1 VASRRAAFFR
11 AVYRLREKYFLHPN
25 MPNPR
30 TNSRTDARLIVA
42 ASDSD
47 PNLLYATRFFAPDP
61 FIFFQHRGK
70 KHLVMSDLE
79 LDRARR
85 QATVDEVLAMSSVEV
100 ELKKRKTRLIDTAA
114 VLRHLFQ
121 KRKIHSVLVP
131 SNFPLGLAD
140 RLRRLR
146 VCVVPSLQAFFPER
160 EIKSQDEVR
169 NITGAQRAAEAGM
182 EAAVAIIRESRISR
196 GWLYQG
202 EAKLTAEMVRARI
215 VAAAMRHG
223 CLASH
228 TIVACGE
235 QGCDPHEVGHGPL
248 HAHRPIILDIFPRS
262 QGSGYWGDITRT
274 IVKGRA
280 GEAIKALYA
289 AVLAGQSMA
298 LGRIRAGARGDAI
311 HQTILDEFERRGF
324 QTGVKNE
331 RMQGFFHGTG
341 HGVGLEIH
349 ELPRLSPRGQ
359 APLRPGH
366 VVTVEPGLYYSGLG
380 GVRLEDLVVV
390 SETGFRNLTRFPKF
404 LEV

>member
-1 VASRRAAFFR
+1 
-11 AVYRLREKYFLHPN
+11 

-30 TNSRTDARLIVA
+30 TNARTDARLIVA

-70 KHLVMSDLE
+70 KHLVMNNLE

-85 QATVDEVLAMSSVEV
+85 QASVDAVLALASIEA
-100 ELKKRKTRLIDTAA
+100 ELKERKSRLIDTAA
-114 VLRHLFQ
+114 VLRYLFQ
-121 KRKIHSVLVP
+121 KKKIHSVLVP

-140 RLRRLR
+140 QLRRLSVR
-146 VCVVPSLQAFFPER
+146 VVPSPQGLFPER
-160 EIKSQDEVR
+160 EIKSLDEVR
-169 NITGAQRAAEAGM
+169 NIARAQRAAEAGM
-182 EAAVAIIRESRISR
+182 ESAIAMIRESRISR

-202 EAKLTAEMVRARI
+202 AVKLTAEMVRERI

-223 CLASH
+223 SLASH

-235 QGCDPHEVGHGPL
+235 QGCDPHEEGHGPL
-248 HAHRPIILDIFPRS
+248 RAHRPIILDIFPRA

-298 LGRIRAGARGDAI
+298 LERIRAGARGDTI

-324 QTGVKNE
+324 QTGVQDG

-359 APLRPGH
+359 APLRAGH

-380 GVRLEDLVVV
+380 GVRLEDLIVV

>member
-1 VASRRAAFFR
+1 MS
-11 AVYRLREKYFLHPN
+11 K
-25 MPNPR
+25 PR
-30 TNSRTDARLIVA
+30 PNSRTDARLIVA

-70 KHLVMSDLE
+70 KHLVMSNLE

-85 QATVDEVLAMSSVEV
+85 QATVDAVLALASIEA
-100 ELKKRKTRLIDTAA
+100 ELKERRSRFIDTAT
-114 VLRHLFQ
+114 VLQHLFQ

-140 RLRRLR
+140 QLRRLSVR
-146 VCVVPSLQAFFPER
+146 VVPSLQAFFPER
-160 EIKSQDEVR
+160 EIKSQDEIR
-169 NITGAQRAAEAGM
+169 YITRAQRAAEAGM
-182 EAAVAIIRESRISR
+182 EAAVAMIRESTISR

-202 EAKLTAEMVRARI
+202 AAKLTSAMVRERI

-235 QGCDPHEVGHGPL
+235 QGCDPHEAGHGPL
-248 HAHRPIILDIFPRS
+248 RAHRPIILDIFPRS
-262 QGSGYWGDITRT
+262 QSSGYWGDITRT
-274 IVKGRA
+274 IVRGRA
-280 GEAIKALYA
+280 GEPIKQLYA

-298 LGRIRAGARGDAI
+298 LGQIRAGARGNAI
-311 HQTILDEFERRGF
+311 HQVILDEFERRGF
-324 QTGVKNE
+324 QTGVRNG
-331 RMQGFFHGTG
+331 RMQGFFHGAG

-359 APLRPGH
+359 APLRAGH

-380 GVRLEDLVVV
+380 GVRLEDLIVV

>member
-1 VASRRAAFFR
+1 
-11 AVYRLREKYFLHPN
+11 

-30 TNSRTDARLIVA
+30 TNARTDARLIVA

-70 KHLVMSDLE
+70 KHLVMNNLE

-85 QATVDEVLAMSSVEV
+85 QASVDAVLALASIEA
-100 ELKKRKTRLIDTAA
+100 ELKERKSRLIDTAA
-114 VLRHLFQ
+114 VLRYLFQ
-121 KRKIHSVLVP
+121 KKKIHSVLVP

-140 RLRRLR
+140 QLRRLSVR
-146 VCVVPSLQAFFPER
+146 VVPSPQGLFPER
-160 EIKSQDEVR
+160 EIKSLDEVR
-169 NITGAQRAAEAGM
+169 NIARAQRAAEAGM
-182 EAAVAIIRESRISR
+182 ESAIAMIRESRISR

-202 EAKLTAEMVRARI
+202 AVKLTAEMVRERI

-235 QGCDPHEVGHGPL
+235 QGCDPHEEGHGPL
-248 HAHRPIILDIFPRS
+248 RAHRPIILDIFPRA

-298 LGRIRAGARGDAI
+298 LGRIRAGARGDTI
-311 HQTILDEFERRGF
+311 HQTILGEFERRGF
-324 QTGVKNE
+324 QTGVQDG

-349 ELPRLSPRGQ
+349 ELPRLSPRSQ
-359 APLRPGH
+359 APLRAGH

-380 GVRLEDLVVV
+380 GVRLEDLIVV

>member
-1 VASRRAAFFR
+1 
-11 AVYRLREKYFLHPN
+11 

-85 QATVDEVLAMSSVEV
+85 QATVDEVLALSSVEV
-100 ELKKRKTRLIDTAA
+100 ELKKRKTRIIDTAA
-114 VLRHLFQ
+114 ILRHLFE
-121 KRKIHSVLVP
+121 KRKIHSVLAP

-146 VCVVPSLQAFFPER
+146 VYVVPSLQAFFPER

-182 EAAVAIIRESRISR
+182 EAAIAMIRESRISR

-202 EAKLTAEMVRARI
+202 AVKLTAEMVRERI

-235 QGCDPHEVGHGPL
+235 QGCDPHEAGHGPL
-248 HAHRPIILDIFPRS
+248 RAHRPIIVDIFPRS

-274 IVKGRA
+274 VVKGRA
-280 GEAIKALYA
+280 SDPIKTLYA

-298 LGRIRAGARGDAI
+298 LRQIRAGIRGDTI
-311 HQTILDEFERRGF
+311 HQAILDEFERRGF

-359 APLRPGH
+359 APLRAGH

-380 GVRLEDLVVV
+380 GIRLEDLVVV

>member
-1 VASRRAAFFR
+1 MS
-11 AVYRLREKYFLHPN
+11 
-25 MPNPR
+25 NPG
-30 TNSRTDARLIVA
+30 TNSRTDTRLIIA

-70 KHLVMSDLE
+70 THLVMSDLE

-85 QATVDEVLAMSSVEV
+85 QATVDQVLALASVEAG
-100 ELKKRKTRLIDTAA
+100 LKGRKSRVIDTAA

-121 KRKIHSVLVP
+121 ERKIGSVLVP

-140 RLRRLR
+140 RLRRVGVR
-146 VCVVPSLQAFFPER
+146 VAPSLQPFFPER
-160 EIKSQDEVR
+160 EIKSREEVC
-169 NITGAQRAAEAGM
+169 NITRAQRAAEAGM
-182 EAAVAIIRESRISR
+182 EAAITMIRESRISR

-202 EAKLTAEMVRARI
+202 AAKLTAEMVRERI
-215 VAAAMRHG
+215 VTAAIRHG

-235 QGCDPHEVGHGPL
+235 QGCYPHEAGRGPL
-248 HAHRPIILDIFPRS
+248 RAHQPIILDIFPRS
-262 QGSGYWGDITRT
+262 QTSGYWGDITRT
-274 IVKGRA
+274 LVKGKA
-280 GEAIKALYA
+280 GEPIKALYA
-289 AVLAGQSMA
+289 AVLAGQSTA
-298 LGRIRAGARGDAI
+298 LRNIRAGARGDAI

-324 QTGVKNE
+324 QTGVQNGH
-331 RMQGFFHGTG
+331 MQGFFHGTG

-359 APLRPGH
+359 APLRTGH

-380 GVRLEDLVVV
+380 GVRLEDLIVV

>member
-1 VASRRAAFFR
+1 M
-11 AVYRLREKYFLHPN
+11 N
-25 MPNPR
+25 
-30 TNSRTDARLIVA
+30 
-42 ASDSD
+42 
-47 PNLLYATRFFAPDP
+47 
-61 FIFFQHRGK
+61 
-70 KHLVMSDLE
+70 DLE

-85 QATVDEVLAMSSVEV
+85 QARVDDVLALASVEA
-100 ELKKRKTRLIDTAA
+100 ELKDHKCRVIDTAT

-131 SNFPLGLAD
+131 SDFPLGLAD
-140 RLRRLR
+140 RLRRLGLR
-146 VCVVPSLQAFFPER
+146 VAPSLQAFFPER
-160 EIKSQDEVR
+160 EIKSRNEVR
-169 NITGAQRAAEAGM
+169 DIAKAQRAAEAGM
-182 EAAVAIIRESRISR
+182 EAGIAMIRESKIAR
-196 GWLYQG
+196 GWLYHG
-202 EAKLTAEMVRARI
+202 AAKLTAEMVRERI

-235 QGCDPHEVGHGPL
+235 QGCDPHEAGHGAL
-248 HAHRPIILDIFPRS
+248 RTGHPIILDIFPRS
-262 QGSGYWGDITRT
+262 QSSGYWGDITRT

-280 GEAIKALYA
+280 GEPVKALYA

-298 LGRIRAGARGDAI
+298 LGQIRAGARGDAI
-311 HQTILDEFERRGF
+311 HQTILDEFQRRGF
-324 QTGVKNE
+324 QTGVQNG

-359 APLRPGH
+359 APLSAGH

-380 GVRLEDLVVV
+380 GVRLEDLIVV
-390 SETGFRNLTRFPKF
+390 SEKGFRNLTRFPKY

>member
-1 VASRRAAFFR
+1 
-11 AVYRLREKYFLHPN
+11 
-25 MPNPR
+25 MPNPD
-30 TNSRTDARLIVA
+30 SRPDARLIVA

-47 PNLLYATRFFAPDP
+47 PNMLYATRFFAPDP

-70 KHLVMSDLE
+70 KHLVMNDLE

-85 QATVDEVLAMSSVEV
+85 QANVDDVLALASVEA
-100 ELKKRKTRLIDTAA
+100 ELKKRKPRLVDTAA

-121 KRKIHSVLVP
+121 KRRIYSVLVP

-140 RLRRLR
+140 RLRQLSVR
-146 VCVVPSLQAFFPER
+146 VVPSAQAFFPER

-169 NITGAQRAAEAGM
+169 DITKAQRAAEAGM
-182 EAAVAIIRESRISR
+182 EAAIAIIRESKISR
-196 GWLYQG
+196 GWLHQG
-202 EAKLTAEMVRARI
+202 AAKLTAEMVRERI
-215 VAAAMRHG
+215 VAAAVRHD

-235 QGCDPHEVGHGPL
+235 QGCDPHEEGRGPL
-248 HAHRPIILDIFPRS
+248 RAHRPIILDIFPRS
-262 QGSGYWGDITRT
+262 QSSGYWGDITRT
-274 IVKGRA
+274 VVKGKAR
-280 GEAIKALYA
+280 ESIKTLYA

-298 LGRIRAGARGDAI
+298 LGQIRAGARGDTI

-324 QTGVKNE
+324 RTGVQNG
-331 RMQGFFHGTG
+331 RIQGFFHGTG

-349 ELPRLSPRGQ
+349 ELPRLSQRGQ
-359 APLRPGH
+359 APLRAGH

-390 SETGFRNLTRFPKF
+390 SETGMRNLTRFPKF

>member
-1 VASRRAAFFR
+1 
-11 AVYRLREKYFLHPN
+11 

-30 TNSRTDARLIVA
+30 TNARTDARLIVA

-70 KHLVMSDLE
+70 KHLVMNNLE

-85 QATVDEVLAMSSVEV
+85 QATVDAVLALASIEA
-100 ELKKRKTRLIDTAA
+100 ELKVRKSRLIDTAA

-121 KRKIHSVLVP
+121 KKKIHSVLVP

-140 RLRRLR
+140 RLRRLSVR
-146 VCVVPSLQAFFPER
+146 VVPSLQGFFPER
-160 EIKSQDEVR
+160 EIKSLDEVR
-169 NITGAQRAAEAGM
+169 NIARAQRAAEAGM
-182 EAAVAIIRESRISR
+182 ESAIAMIRESRISR

-202 EAKLTAEMVRARI
+202 AVKLTAEKVRERI

-235 QGCDPHEVGHGPL
+235 QGCDPHEAGHGPL
-248 HAHRPIILDIFPRS
+248 RAHRPIILDIFPRS

-324 QTGVKNE
+324 QTGVQDG

-359 APLRPGH
+359 APLRAGH

-380 GVRLEDLVVV
+380 GVRLEDLIVV
-390 SETGFRNLTRFPKF
+390 SETGFRNLTGFPKF

>member
-1 VASRRAAFFR
+1 
-11 AVYRLREKYFLHPN
+11 

-30 TNSRTDARLIVA
+30 TNSLTDARLIVA

-47 PNLLYATRFFAPDP
+47 PNLLYATQFSAPDP

-70 KHLVMSDLE
+70 KHLVMNDLE

-85 QATVDEVLAMSSVEV
+85 QAKVDEVLALASIEA
-100 ELKKRKTRLIDTAA
+100 ELKKRRCRVIDTAA
-114 VLRHLFQ
+114 VLRHLFV
-121 KRKIHSVLVP
+121 KGKIRSVLVP

-140 RLRRLR
+140 RLRKQGVR
-146 VCVVPSLQAFFPER
+146 VTASLQPFFPER
-160 EIKSQDEVR
+160 EIKSRDEVHHIIR
-169 NITGAQRAAEAGM
+169 AQRAAEEGM
-182 EAAVAIIRESRISR
+182 QAAIAAIRESRISR
-196 GWLYQG
+196 GWLYHG
-202 EAKLTAEMVRARI
+202 SAKLTAEMVRERI
-215 VAAAMRHG
+215 VAAAMRLG

-248 HAHRPIILDIFPRS
+248 RAHQPIILDIFPRS
-262 QGSGYWGDITRT
+262 QSSGYWGDMTRT
-274 IVKGRA
+274 VVKGNA
-280 GEAIKALYA
+280 SEPIKALYA
-289 AVLAGQSMA
+289 AVLAGQSLA
-298 LGRIRAGARGDAI
+298 LRQIRAGAHGDII
-311 HQTILDEFERRGF
+311 HQAILDEFQRRGF
-324 QTGVKNE
+324 QTGVKNG

-359 APLRPGH
+359 APLKPGH
-366 VVTVEPGLYYSGLG
+366 VVTVEPGLYYRGVG

-390 SETGFRNLTRFPKF
+390 SKTGFRNLTRFPKF

>member
-1 VASRRAAFFR
+1 
-11 AVYRLREKYFLHPN
+11 
-25 MPNPR
+25 MPSPRINP
-30 TNSRTDARLIVA
+30 RTDARLIVA

-61 FIFFQHRGK
+61 FIFFRHQGETY
-70 KHLVMSDLE
+70 LVMNDLE

-85 QATVDEVLAMSSVEV
+85 QATVDHVLPLASVEA
-100 ELKKRKTRLIDTAA
+100 ELKERKYRVVDTAA

-121 KRKIHSVLVP
+121 KRRIRSVLVP

-140 RLRRLR
+140 RLRRLSVR
-146 VCVVPSLQAFFPER
+146 VVPSLQAFLPER
-160 EIKSQDEVR
+160 QIKSQDEVR
-169 NITGAQRAAEAGM
+169 AITKAQRAAEAGM
-182 EAAVAIIRESRISR
+182 EAAIGMIRESKISR

-202 EAKLTAEMVRARI
+202 MARLTSEMVRERI
-215 VAAAMRHG
+215 VAAAMRQG

-235 QGCDPHEVGHGPL
+235 QGCDPHEAGHGPL
-248 HAHRPIILDIFPRS
+248 RAHRPIILDIFPRS
-262 QGSGYWGDITRT
+262 QSSGYWGDITRT
-274 IVKGRA
+274 VVKG
-280 GEAIKALYA
+280 KAAEPLKAVYA

-298 LGRIRAGARGDAI
+298 LKQVRAGVRGDAI
-311 HQTILDEFERRGF
+311 HQTILDEFARRGF
-324 QTGVKNE
+324 QTGVQNG

-349 ELPRLSPRGQ
+349 ELPRLSPRGH
-359 APLRPGH
+359 APLRAGH

-380 GVRLEDLVVV
+380 GVRIEDLIVV

-404 LEV
+404 LEI

>member
-1 VASRRAAFFR
+1 MS
-11 AVYRLREKYFLHPN
+11 K
-25 MPNPR
+25 PR
-30 TNSRTDARLIVA
+30 TSSGADARLVVA
-42 ASDSD
+42 ASESD
-47 PNLLYATRFFAPDP
+47 PNLLYATQFFAPDP

-70 KHLVMSDLE
+70 KHLVMNDLE

-85 QATVDEVLAMSSVEV
+85 HANVDDVLALASVEAD
-100 ELKKRKTRLIDTAA
+100 LKKQGCRVVDTAA

-140 RLRRLR
+140 RLRRLSLR
-146 VCVVPSLQAFFPER
+146 VVPSLQAFFPER

-169 NITGAQRAAEAGM
+169 EIARAQRAAEAGM
-182 EAAVAIIRESRISR
+182 EAAIAMIRESRISR

-202 EAKLTAEMVRARI
+202 TAKLTAETVRERI

-235 QGCDPHEVGHGPL
+235 QGCDPHEEGHGPL
-248 HAHRPIILDIFPRS
+248 RAHQPIILDIFPRS
-262 QGSGYWGDITRT
+262 QKSGYWGDITRT
-274 IVKGRA
+274 IVKGKAR
-280 GEAIKALYA
+280 EPIKALYA

-298 LGRIRAGARGDAI
+298 LGQIRAGARGDAI
-311 HQTILDEFERRGF
+311 HQTILDEFELRGF
-324 QTGVKNE
+324 QTGAQNG

-349 ELPRLSPRGQ
+349 ELPRLSPRGR
-359 APLRPGH
+359 APLRAGH

-380 GVRLEDLVVV
+380 GVRLEDLIVV

>member
-1 VASRRAAFFR
+1 MS
-11 AVYRLREKYFLHPN
+11 
-25 MPNPR
+25 NPR
-30 TNSRTDARLIVA
+30 TNSRADARLIVA

-70 KHLVMSDLE
+70 KHLVMNDLE

-85 QATVDEVLAMSSVEV
+85 QAKVDDVLALASVEA
-100 ELKKRKTRLIDTAA
+100 ELKERKCRVIDTGA
-114 VLRHLFQ
+114 VLRHLFE
-121 KRKIHSVLVP
+121 KRKIRSVLVP

-140 RLRRLR
+140 RLRRLGVR
-146 VCVVPSLQAFFPER
+146 VAASFQAFFPDR
-160 EIKSQDEVR
+160 EIKTEDEVR
-169 NITGAQRAAEAGM
+169 DIAKAQRAAEKGM
-182 EAAVAIIRESRISR
+182 EAAISMIRESKISR
-196 GWLYQG
+196 GWLYHG
-202 EAKLTAEMVRARI
+202 AAKLTAEMVRERI

-235 QGCDPHEVGHGPL
+235 QGCDPHEAGHSSL
-248 HAHRPIILDIFPRS
+248 RADRPIILDIFPRS
-262 QGSGYWGDITRT
+262 QSSGYWGDITRT

-280 GEAIKALYA
+280 SEPIKALYA
-289 AVLAGQSMA
+289 AVLAAQSLVLGQ
-298 LGRIRAGARGDAI
+298 IRAGARGDAI
-311 HQTILDEFERRGF
+311 HQSILDEFQRRGF
-324 QTGVKNE
+324 KTGVQNG

-359 APLRPGH
+359 APLLAGH

-380 GVRLEDLVVV
+380 GVRLEDLIVV
-390 SETGFRNLTRFPKF
+390 SETGYRNLTRFPKY

>member
-1 VASRRAAFFR
+1 
-11 AVYRLREKYFLHPN
+11 

-30 TNSRTDARLIVA
+30 TTSLTDARLIVA

-61 FIFFQHRGK
+61 FIFFLHRGK
-70 KHLVMSDLE
+70 KHLVMNDLE

-85 QATVDEVLAMSSVEV
+85 QATVDDVLALASVEA
-100 ELKKRKTRLIDTAA
+100 ELKERKTRLIDTAA

-140 RLRRLR
+140 RLRRLSVR
-146 VCVVPSLQAFFPER
+146 VVPSSHTFFPER
-160 EIKSQDEVR
+160 EIKSLDEVR
-169 NITGAQRAAEAGM
+169 QITRAQRAAEAGM
-182 EAAVAIIRESRISR
+182 EAAIAMIRESTISR

-202 EAKLTAEMVRARI
+202 TAKLTAEMVRERI
-215 VAAAMRHG
+215 VAATMRHG

-235 QGCDPHEVGHGPL
+235 QGCDPHEAGHGPL
-248 HAHRPIILDIFPRS
+248 RAHRSIILDIFPRS
-262 QGSGYWGDITRT
+262 QTSGYWGDITRT

-280 GEAIKALYA
+280 GEPIKALYA

-298 LGRIRAGARGDAI
+298 LGQIRAGAMGDSI

-324 QTGVKNE
+324 QTGVQNG

-359 APLRPGH
+359 APLRAGH

-380 GVRLEDLVVV
+380 GVRLEDLVVA

>member
-1 VASRRAAFFR
+1 MS
-11 AVYRLREKYFLHPN
+11 K
-25 MPNPR
+25 PR
-30 TNSRTDARLIVA
+30 TSSRTDARLVVA
-42 ASDSD
+42 ASESD
-47 PNLLYATRFFAPDP
+47 PNLLYATQFFAPDP

-70 KHLVMSDLE
+70 KRLVMNDLE

-85 QATVDEVLAMSSVEV
+85 HANVDDVLALTSVEAD
-100 ELKKRKTRLIDTAA
+100 LKKRGCRIIDTAA

-121 KRKIHSVLVP
+121 KGKIHSVLVP

-140 RLRRLR
+140 RLRRLSVR
-146 VCVVPSLQAFFPER
+146 VVPSLQAFFPER

-169 NITGAQRAAEAGM
+169 QITRAQRAAEAGM
-182 EAAVAIIRESRISR
+182 EAAIAMIRESRISR
-196 GWLYQG
+196 SWLYQG
-202 EAKLTAEMVRARI
+202 TAKLTAEAVRERI

-235 QGCDPHEVGHGPL
+235 QGCDPHEEGHGPL
-248 HAHRPIILDIFPRS
+248 RAHQPIILDIFPRS
-262 QGSGYWGDITRT
+262 QRSGYWGDITRT

-280 GEAIKALYA
+280 REPIKALYA

-298 LGRIRAGARGDAI
+298 LGQIRVGARGDAI
-311 HQTILDEFERRGF
+311 HQAILDKFEVRGF
-324 QTGVKNE
+324 QTGAQNG

-349 ELPRLSPRGQ
+349 ELPRLSPRGR
-359 APLRPGH
+359 APLRAGH

-380 GVRLEDLVVV
+380 GVRLEDLIVV

>member
-1 VASRRAAFFR
+1 
-11 AVYRLREKYFLHPN
+11 

-30 TNSRTDARLIVA
+30 KNSRTDARLIVA

-47 PNLLYATRFFAPDP
+47 PNMLYATRFFAPDP

-70 KHLVMSDLE
+70 KHLVMNDLE

-85 QATVDEVLAMSSVEV
+85 QANVDDVLALASAEA
-100 ELKKRKTRLIDTAA
+100 ELKERKARLVDTAA

-121 KRKIHSVLVP
+121 KRRIDSVLVP

-140 RLRRLR
+140 RLRRLSIR
-146 VCVVPSLQAFFPER
+146 VVPSLQPFFPER

-169 NITGAQRAAEAGM
+169 HITKAQRAAEAGM
-182 EAAVAIIRESRISR
+182 EAAIAMIRESKISR

-202 EAKLTAEMVRARI
+202 TANLTAEMVRERI

-223 CLASH
+223 GLASH

-235 QGCDPHEVGHGPL
+235 QGCDPHEVGNGPL
-248 HAHRPIILDIFPRS
+248 RAHEPIILDIFPRS
-262 QGSGYWGDITRT
+262 QSSGYWGDITRT

-280 GEAIKALYA
+280 SEPIKTLYA
-289 AVLAGQSMA
+289 AVLAGQSIA
-298 LGRIRAGARGDAI
+298 LGQIRVGARGDAI
-311 HQTILDEFERRGF
+311 HETILDEFKRRGF
-324 QTGVKNE
+324 ETGIQNG

-359 APLRPGH
+359 APLRAGH

-380 GVRLEDLVVV
+380 GVRLEDLIVV
-390 SETGFRNLTRFPKF
+390 SETGFRNLTRYPKF